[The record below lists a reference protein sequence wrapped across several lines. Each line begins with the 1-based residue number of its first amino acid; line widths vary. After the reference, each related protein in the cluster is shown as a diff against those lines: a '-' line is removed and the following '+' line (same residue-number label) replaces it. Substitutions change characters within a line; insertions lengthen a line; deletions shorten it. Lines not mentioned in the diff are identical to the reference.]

1 MAQPSNPPLTGYC
14 VDLLHRGGQ
23 ALLGETKPVV
33 GEPLTRFVF
42 LHGAW
47 HRSWCWERVRPIL
60 VGAGHEVATV
70 DLPGGDPS
78 ADVMDYVALI
88 EKAIDAPLNN
98 VVLVAH
104 SAAGLAASVV
114 ARRLAL
120 RELVLVT
127 AFLPKP
133 GVSVLDRIASG
144 EPMLVEPWGKVFA
157 GMPRD
162 EFGGTTL
169 TLDIAEEFFYRD
181 CSVDDIRA
189 TVLPRLEVERATKLF
204 SEPIPLPEKRL
215 TPSRYVVCTAD
226 QALSPEWSRAAAGQF
241 CDEVV
246 ELDAGHSPF
255 WSKPEELSRLLIES
269 VANESV

>member
-1 MAQPSNPPLTGYC
+1 
-14 VDLLHRGGQ
+14 
-23 ALLGETKPVV
+23 
-33 GEPLTRFVF
+33 
-42 LHGAW
+42 
-47 HRSWCWERVRPIL
+47 
-60 VGAGHEVATV
+60 
-70 DLPGGDPS
+70 
-78 ADVMDYVALI
+78 MDYVAVI
-88 EKAIDAPLNN
+88 EKAIEAPLNN

-120 RELVLVT
+120 RELVLVA
-127 AFLPKP
+127 AFLPQR
-133 GVSVLDRIASG
+133 GVSVNERISG
-144 EPMLVEPWGKVFA
+144 GEGMFVDAWGPVFA

-162 EFGGTTL
+162 EFGGTTS
-169 TLDIAEEFFYRD
+169 TLDIAQEFFYRD

-226 QALSPEWSRAAAGQF
+226 QALSPEWSREAAGQF

-246 ELDAGHSPF
+246 EIDAGHSPF
-255 WSKPEELSRLLIES
+255 WSKPDELSRLLIGPAAQLASEQN
-269 VANESV
+269 AAGG